1 MKVTIC
7 YDVMVDVNMS
17 TEVAKELYE
26 AYTHGAV
33 DMPLSVYEAIEA
45 TPEWQALT
53 KLNAEFALMGVYNPD
68 WLKEGNE
75 MPETEVLWEE

>member
-1 MKVTIC
+1 MKVTMS
-7 YDVMVDVNMS
+7 YDVMVDVNMP

-26 AYTHGAV
+26 AYMHGAV
-33 DMPLSVYEAIEA
+33 DMPLSVYKAIEA
-45 TPEWQALT
+45 TPEWQALA

-68 WLKEGNE
+68 CLNEDNE